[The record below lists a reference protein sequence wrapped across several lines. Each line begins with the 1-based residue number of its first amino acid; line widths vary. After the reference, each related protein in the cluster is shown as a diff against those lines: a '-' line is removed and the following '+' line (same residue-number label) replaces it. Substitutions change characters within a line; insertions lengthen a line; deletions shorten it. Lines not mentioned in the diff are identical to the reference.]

1 MYVRAT
7 RVQNP
12 PDAVEKGIAF
22 FKEKVAP
29 AVKGA
34 PGNAG
39 AILLVDRKTGA
50 AVGITMWATAQALG
64 ASEQVI
70 ADRAQPPKAGS
81 FVRLNT
87 ITGDPKKIDDAIKFV
102 EKQVLPVL
110 KALKGYRALLMSVDR
125 LTGRSTV
132 STVWETI
139 ADLEA
144 SEPKVSSLRRDAADA
159 AGASDVKVEIF
170 ETAFV
175 EIAQPARV

>member
-64 ASEQVI
+64 ASEQVGISSRTQSAAATGGGVVHSERGGEGI
-70 ADRAQPPKAGS
+70 AGWGQHPKAGAFGGVDKES
-81 FVRLNT
+81 RET
-87 ITGDPKKIDDAIKFV
+87 KKK
-102 EKQVLPVL
+102 
-110 KALKGYRALLMSVDR
+110 S
-125 LTGRSTV
+125 
-132 STVWETI
+132 
-139 ADLEA
+139 
-144 SEPKVSSLRRDAADA
+144 RR
-159 AGASDVKVEIF
+159 KTE
-170 ETAFV
+170 
-175 EIAQPARV
+175 R

>member
-64 ASEQVI
+64 ASEQVGI
-70 ADRAQPPKAGS
+70 SSRTQSAAATGGAIGHVQRGEQVIGERAPPPKAGS
-81 FVRLNT
+81 SVRPQT
-87 ITGDPKKIDDAIKFV
+87 TTGGPKKIHETDKVAG
-102 EKQVLPVL
+102 
-110 KALKGYRALLMSVDR
+110 KA
-125 LTGRSTV
+125 
-132 STVWETI
+132 
-139 ADLEA
+139 
-144 SEPKVSSLRRDAADA
+144 
-159 AGASDVKVEIF
+159 
-170 ETAFV
+170 
-175 EIAQPARV
+175 

>member
-29 AVKGA
+29 ALKGA

-64 ASEQVI
+64 ASEQVGISSRTQSAAATGGSIVNVERGEQGI
-70 ADRAQPPKAGS
+70 ADRGQPPKAGP
-81 FVRLNT
+81 FVGLQT
-87 ITGDPKKIDDAIKFV
+87 ITGEPKKNDAAVKFV
-102 EKQVLPVL
+102 GKQGLPPFKTL
-110 KALKGYRALLMSVDR
+110 KSVPPP
-125 LTGRSTV
+125 L
-132 STVWETI
+132 
-139 ADLEA
+139 
-144 SEPKVSSLRRDAADA
+144 
-159 AGASDVKVEIF
+159 
-170 ETAFV
+170 
-175 EIAQPARV
+175 

>member
-64 ASEQVI
+64 ASEQVGI
-70 ADRAQPPKAGS
+70 SSRTQSAAATGGAVGNVGRGGAGS
-81 FVRLNT
+81 WGVGPT
-87 ITGDPKKIDDAIKFV
+87 PKGGAVVGDKHDHGEAKESDDA
-102 EKQVLPVL
+102 
-110 KALKGYRALLMSVDR
+110 
-125 LTGRSTV
+125 
-132 STVWETI
+132 
-139 ADLEA
+139 
-144 SEPKVSSLRRDAADA
+144 
-159 AGASDVKVEIF
+159 
-170 ETAFV
+170 
-175 EIAQPARV
+175 

>member
-64 ASEQVI
+64 ASEQVGI
-70 ADRAQPPKAGS
+70 SSRTQSAAATGGAVVHREPGGQGVCGRGPPPKAGAL
-81 FVRLNT
+81 VWGQT
-87 ITGDPKKIDDAIKFV
+87 HTG
-102 EKQVLPVL
+102 
-110 KALKGYRALLMSVDR
+110 G
-125 LTGRSTV
+125 
-132 STVWETI
+132 
-139 ADLEA
+139 
-144 SEPKVSSLRRDAADA
+144 
-159 AGASDVKVEIF
+159 
-170 ETAFV
+170 
-175 EIAQPARV
+175 

>member
-64 ASEQVI
+64 ASEQVGISSRTQSAAATGGAIVKGERREEGNSGWGPTPKEGAVLWVHNITRETKKNQESLQI
-70 ADRAQPPKAGS
+70 AG
-81 FVRLNT
+81 
-87 ITGDPKKIDDAIKFV
+87 
-102 EKQVLPVL
+102 
-110 KALKGYRALLMSVDR
+110 
-125 LTGRSTV
+125 
-132 STVWETI
+132 
-139 ADLEA
+139 
-144 SEPKVSSLRRDAADA
+144 
-159 AGASDVKVEIF
+159 
-170 ETAFV
+170 
-175 EIAQPARV
+175 

>member
-64 ASEQVI
+64 ASEQVGI
-70 ADRAQPPKAGS
+70 SSRTQSAAATGGAIVNVGRGEQGNADPAPPPNAGP
-81 FVRLNT
+81 FPRVHT
-87 ITGDPKKIDDAIKFV
+87 ITGGPKKNDDA
-102 EKQVLPVL
+102 L
-110 KALKGYRALLMSVDR
+110 
-125 LTGRSTV
+125 
-132 STVWETI
+132 
-139 ADLEA
+139 
-144 SEPKVSSLRRDAADA
+144 
-159 AGASDVKVEIF
+159 
-170 ETAFV
+170 
-175 EIAQPARV
+175 

>member
-64 ASEQVI
+64 ASEQVGI
-70 ADRAQPPKAGS
+70 SSRTQSAAATGGSLVNGQGGEPVVVGRAPPPKAGS
-81 FVRLNT
+81 L
-87 ITGDPKKIDDAIKFV
+87 
-102 EKQVLPVL
+102 
-110 KALKGYRALLMSVDR
+110 
-125 LTGRSTV
+125 
-132 STVWETI
+132 
-139 ADLEA
+139 
-144 SEPKVSSLRRDAADA
+144 
-159 AGASDVKVEIF
+159 
-170 ETAFV
+170 
-175 EIAQPARV
+175 

>member
-64 ASEQVI
+64 ASEQVGI
-70 ADRAQPPKAGS
+70 SSRTQSAAATGGAVGNGQKGERGVAGRGQPPKAGCGGRGNS
-81 FVRLNT
+81 S
-87 ITGDPKKIDDAIKFV
+87 
-102 EKQVLPVL
+102 
-110 KALKGYRALLMSVDR
+110 KG
-125 LTGRSTV
+125 G
-132 STVWETI
+132 
-139 ADLEA
+139 
-144 SEPKVSSLRRDAADA
+144 P
-159 AGASDVKVEIF
+159 
-170 ETAFV
+170 
-175 EIAQPARV
+175 

>member
-64 ASEQVI
+64 ASEQVGI
-70 ADRAQPPKAGS
+70 SSRTQSAAATGGAIVNVERGEEGVAGRGPPPKAGS
-81 FVRLNT
+81 VVRVNT
-87 ITGDPKKIDDAIKFV
+87 ITGDPKKIDDAVKVV
-102 EKQVLPVL
+102 EEQGP
-110 KALKGYRALLMSVDR
+110 ALL
-125 LTGRSTV
+125 
-132 STVWETI
+132 
-139 ADLEA
+139 
-144 SEPKVSSLRRDAADA
+144 K
-159 AGASDVKVEIF
+159 
-170 ETAFV
+170 
-175 EIAQPARV
+175 

>member
-64 ASEQVI
+64 ASEQVGI
-70 ADRAQPPKAGS
+70 SSRTQSAAATGGAIVNVERGEQGVGGRAQPPKGGAFRG
-81 FVRLNT
+81 LQTN
-87 ITGDPKKIDDAIKFV
+87 
-102 EKQVLPVL
+102 
-110 KALKGYRALLMSVDR
+110 
-125 LTGRSTV
+125 TGR
-132 STVWETI
+132 
-139 ADLEA
+139 A
-144 SEPKVSSLRRDAADA
+144 K
-159 AGASDVKVEIF
+159 
-170 ETAFV
+170 
-175 EIAQPARV
+175 

>member
-64 ASEQVI
+64 ASEQVGI
-70 ADRAQPPKAGS
+70 SSRTQSAAATGGVFRQPQPGGAGGGGRGPPAKGGAGVGGTTDPRGAKEMRGGAQ
-81 FVRLNT
+81 
-87 ITGDPKKIDDAIKFV
+87 
-102 EKQVLPVL
+102 
-110 KALKGYRALLMSVDR
+110 
-125 LTGRSTV
+125 
-132 STVWETI
+132 VWGE
-139 ADLEA
+139 D
-144 SEPKVSSLRRDAADA
+144 
-159 AGASDVKVEIF
+159 G
-170 ETAFV
+170 
-175 EIAQPARV
+175 

>member
-64 ASEQVI
+64 ASEQVGI
-70 ADRAQPPKAGS
+70 SSRTQSAAATGGRDVKLERGEEGVLDTAQPAKGGAFWRPYT
-81 FVRLNT
+81 L
-87 ITGDPKKIDDAIKFV
+87 TGVPKKIEAAIKF
-102 EKQVLPVL
+102 
-110 KALKGYRALLMSVDR
+110 S
-125 LTGRSTV
+125 
-132 STVWETI
+132 
-139 ADLEA
+139 
-144 SEPKVSSLRRDAADA
+144 AAE
-159 AGASDVKVEIF
+159 V
-170 ETAFV
+170 
-175 EIAQPARV
+175 PP